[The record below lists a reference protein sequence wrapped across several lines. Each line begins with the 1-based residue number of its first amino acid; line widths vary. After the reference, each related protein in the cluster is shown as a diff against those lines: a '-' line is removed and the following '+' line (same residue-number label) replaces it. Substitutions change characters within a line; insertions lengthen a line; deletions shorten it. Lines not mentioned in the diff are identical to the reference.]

1 MNPSAQSKDII
12 FEFDPKLSCDIIR
25 LSLSDG
31 EWVDVPCRKRRSRPL
46 IVGRVP
52 DATMET
58 ALREVVVRVP
68 QWIRGLTTDEIKG
81 RLSFVIDRSDQP
93 VIGGE
98 VVLQCYIKKDWFLEL
113 RVEGTV
119 TAAHYDRSPSLNTSP
134 A

>member
-12 FEFDPKLSCDIIR
+12 FEFDPRLSCDIIR
-25 LSLSDG
+25 LSLSGG
-31 EWVDVPCRKRRSRPL
+31 EWFDVACRKKRSRP
-46 IVGRVP
+46 IVVRRVP

-68 QWIRGLTTDEIKG
+68 QWIRGLTTDEIKR

-93 VIGGE
+93 VIGGG
-98 VVLQCYIKKDWFLEL
+98 VVLQCYTKKDWFLEL